1 MGLVDDYLS
10 AYKVG
15 KKEQMAARMAFFIS
29 GFAVATWAPMILA
42 VKDKLQIGADVLGM
56 LLLSIGIS
64 AFIFMPLAGML
75 SRSYGCKKVLR
86 TAIAVMAA
94 DLIILSLLGNIW
106 GFLVFLAVFGAA
118 MGCIDVNMNLNAVIV
133 ENASKKRMMSG
144 MHALWSVGCFAG
156 AGLFSL
162 LAKAGLGIT
171 VIAAI
176 HSLIVIVFTV
186 IYSRHFLNFK
196 GAGNE
201 KPIAVPK
208 GIVVFFG
215 VLACI
220 TFLGEGA
227 VMDWSGVLLTE
238 VKNTELSLAGVG
250 YAVFS
255 VAMLCM
261 RLLGDKIVAVLGE
274 EKTLVF
280 GSVIGAIGFLSVI
293 FLENF
298 YAIQLG
304 FVLMGLGLA
313 NIVPTI
319 YSLTKYQKVMPINA
333 AVTAITSMGYTGV
346 ILGLAVLGFVAHGFG
361 ITQVF
366 YLLAVLLAAQAVAV
380 KYYFA
385 KMGSLFKTLKFSIIK

>member
-1 MGLVDDYLS
+1 MGLVADYLS

-29 GFAVATWAPMILA
+29 GFAVATWAPMIPA
-42 VKDKLQIGADVLGM
+42 VKDKLQIGADILGM

-86 TAIAVMAA
+86 TAIAIMAA

-176 HSLIVIVFTV
+176 HSLIVMVFTA

-201 KPIAVPK
+201 KPIAIPK

-215 VLACI
+215 LLACI

-274 EKTLVF
+274 EKTLIF

-346 ILGLAVLGFVAHGFG
+346 ILGPAVLGFVAHGFG

-385 KMGSLFKTLKFSIIK
+385 KMG

>member
-10 AYKVG
+10 TYKVG

-29 GFAVATWAPMILA
+29 GFAVATWAPMIPA

-176 HSLIVIVFTV
+176 HSLIVMVFTA

-201 KPIAVPK
+201 KPIAIPK

-215 VLACI
+215 LLACI

-280 GSVIGAIGFLSVI
+280 GSIIGAIGFLSVI
-293 FLENF
+293 FFENF

-346 ILGLAVLGFVAHGFG
+346 ILGPAVLGFVAHGFG

-385 KMGSLFKTLKFSIIK
+385 KMG

>member
-1 MGLVDDYLS
+1 MGLVDEYLS
-10 AYKVG
+10 DFKVG
-15 KKEQMAARMAFFIS
+15 RNEQIAACMAFFIS
-29 GFAVATWAPMILA
+29 GFAVSTWAPMIPA
-42 VKDKLQIGADVLGM
+42 VKEKLQIGADVLGL

-64 AFIFMPLAGML
+64 AFIFMPVAGML

-86 TAIAVMAA
+86 VAITVMAL
-94 DLIILSLLGNIW
+94 DLIVLSLLGSIW
-106 GFLVFLAVFGAA
+106 GFLLFLAVFGAA

-133 ENASKKRMMSG
+133 ENASKKRMMSS

-171 VIAAI
+171 VIAGI
-176 HSLIVIVFTV
+176 HSAVVLICTFT
-186 IYSRHFLNFK
+186 YSRHFLNFK

-280 GSVIGAIGFLSVI
+280 GSIIGAIGFLSVI

-346 ILGLAVLGFVAHGFG
+346 ILGPAVLGFVAHGFG

-385 KMGSLFKTLKFSIIK
+385 KMG

>member
-1 MGLVDDYLS
+1 MGLVDEYLS
-10 AYKVG
+10 DFKVG
-15 KKEQMAARMAFFIS
+15 RNEQIAACMAFFIS
-29 GFAVATWAPMILA
+29 GFAVSTWAPMIPA
-42 VKDKLQIGADVLGM
+42 VKEKLQIGADVLGL

-64 AFIFMPLAGML
+64 AFIFMPVAGML

-86 TAIAVMAA
+86 VAITVMAL
-94 DLIILSLLGNIW
+94 DLIVLSLLGSIW
-106 GFLVFLAVFGAA
+106 GFLLFLAVFGAA

-176 HSLIVIVFTV
+176 HSLIVMVFTV
-186 IYSRHFLNFK
+186 IYSRYFLNFK

-201 KPIAVPK
+201 KPIAIPK
-208 GIVVFFG
+208 GIVMFFG
-215 VLACI
+215 ALACI

-255 VAMLCM
+255 VAMLVM
-261 RLLGDKIVAVLGE
+261 RLIGDKIVSVLGE
-274 EKTLVF
+274 EKTLIL
-280 GSVIGAIGFLSVI
+280 GSSVGVVGFLSVI

-298 YAIQLG
+298 YAIQFG

-346 ILGLAVLGFVAHGFG
+346 ILGPAVLGFVAHGFG

-366 YLLAVLLAAQAVAV
+366 YLLAVLLAAQALAV

-385 KMGSLFKTLKFSIIK
+385 KIG

>member
-1 MGLVDDYLS
+1 MGLVDEYLS
-10 AYKVG
+10 DFKVG
-15 KKEQMAARMAFFIS
+15 RNEQIAACMAFFIS
-29 GFAVATWAPMILA
+29 GFAVSTWAPMIPA
-42 VKDKLQIGADVLGM
+42 VKEKLQIGADVLGL

-64 AFIFMPLAGML
+64 AFIFMPVAGML

-86 TAIAVMAA
+86 VAITVMAL
-94 DLIILSLLGNIW
+94 DLIVLSLFGSIW
-106 GFLVFLAVFGAA
+106 GFLLFLAVFGAA

-133 ENASKKRMMSG
+133 ENASKKRMMSS

-171 VIAAI
+171 VIAGI
-176 HSLIVIVFTV
+176 HSAVVLICTFT
-186 IYSRHFLNFK
+186 YSRYFLNFK

-201 KPIAVPK
+201 KPIAIPK
-208 GIVVFFG
+208 GIVMFFG
-215 VLACI
+215 ALACI

-346 ILGLAVLGFVAHGFG
+346 ILGPAVLGFVAHGFG

-366 YLLAVLLAAQAVAV
+366 YLLAVLLAVQALAV

-385 KMGSLFKTLKFSIIK
+385 KMG

>member
-29 GFAVATWAPMILA
+29 GFAVATWAPMIPA
-42 VKDKLQIGADVLGM
+42 VKDKLQIGADILGM

-94 DLIILSLLGNIW
+94 DLIILSLLGNIC

-227 VMDWSGVLLTE
+227 VMDWSGVL
-238 VKNTELSLAGVG
+238 KNTELSLAGVG

-280 GSVIGAIGFLSVI
+280 GSIIGAIGFLSVI
-293 FLENF
+293 FMENF

-346 ILGLAVLGFVAHGFG
+346 ILGPAVLGFVAHGFG

-385 KMGSLFKTLKFSIIK
+385 KMG

>member
-29 GFAVATWAPMILA
+29 GFAVATWAPMIPA
-42 VKDKLQIGADVLGM
+42 VKDKLQIGADILGM

-75 SRSYGCKKVLR
+75 SRS
-86 TAIAVMAA
+86 IAVMAA

-215 VLACI
+215 VLACMRRLCR
-220 TFLGEGA
+220 FFSSNA
-227 VMDWSGVLLTE
+227 V
-238 VKNTELSLAGVG
+238 
-250 YAVFS
+250 YAP
-255 VAMLCM
+255 
-261 RLLGDKIVAVLGE
+261 
-274 EKTLVF
+274 F
-280 GSVIGAIGFLSVI
+280 GR
-293 FLENF
+293 
-298 YAIQLG
+298 
-304 FVLMGLGLA
+304 
-313 NIVPTI
+313 
-319 YSLTKYQKVMPINA
+319 
-333 AVTAITSMGYTGV
+333 
-346 ILGLAVLGFVAHGFG
+346 
-361 ITQVF
+361 
-366 YLLAVLLAAQAVAV
+366 
-380 KYYFA
+380 
-385 KMGSLFKTLKFSIIK
+385 

>member
-1 MGLVDDYLS
+1 
-10 AYKVG
+10 
-15 KKEQMAARMAFFIS
+15 
-29 GFAVATWAPMILA
+29 
-42 VKDKLQIGADVLGM
+42 
-56 LLLSIGIS
+56 
-64 AFIFMPLAGML
+64 
-75 SRSYGCKKVLR
+75 
-86 TAIAVMAA
+86 
-94 DLIILSLLGNIW
+94 
-106 GFLVFLAVFGAA
+106 

-176 HSLIVIVFTV
+176 HSLIVMVFTV

-250 YAVFS
+250 YAVF
-255 VAMLCM
+255 
-261 RLLGDKIVAVLGE
+261 
-274 EKTLVF
+274 F
-280 GSVIGAIGFLSVI
+280 GSNAV
-293 FLENF
+293 
-298 YAIQLG
+298 YA
-304 FVLMGLGLA
+304 
-313 NIVPTI
+313 P
-319 YSLTKYQKVMPINA
+319 
-333 AVTAITSMGYTGV
+333 
-346 ILGLAVLGFVAHGFG
+346 FG
-361 ITQVF
+361 R
-366 YLLAVLLAAQAVAV
+366 
-380 KYYFA
+380 
-385 KMGSLFKTLKFSIIK
+385 

>member
-10 AYKVG
+10 VYKVG

-29 GFAVATWAPMILA
+29 GFAVATWAPIIPA

-176 HSLIVIVFTV
+176 HSLIVMVFTA

-201 KPIAVPK
+201 KPIAIPK

-215 VLACI
+215 LLACI

-274 EKTLVF
+274 EKTLIF

-346 ILGLAVLGFVAHGFG
+346 ILGPAVLGFVAHGFG

-385 KMGSLFKTLKFSIIK
+385 KMG

>member
-29 GFAVATWAPMILA
+29 GFAVATWAPMIPA

-215 VLACI
+215 VLAC
-220 TFLGEGA
+220 
-227 VMDWSGVLLTE
+227 E

-280 GSVIGAIGFLSVI
+280 GSIIGAIGFLSVI

-346 ILGLAVLGFVAHGFG
+346 ILGPAVLGFVAHGFG

-385 KMGSLFKTLKFSIIK
+385 KMG

>member
-1 MGLVDDYLS
+1 MGLVDEYLS
-10 AYKVG
+10 NFKVG
-15 KKEQMAARMAFFIS
+15 KNEQMAARMAFFIS
-29 GFAVATWAPMILA
+29 GFAVSTWAPMIPA
-42 VKDKLQIGADVLGM
+42 VKEKLQIGADVLGI

-64 AFIFMPLAGML
+64 AFIFMPIAGML
-75 SRSYGCKKVLR
+75 SRSYGCKKFLR
-86 TAIAVMAA
+86 VAITIMAF
-94 DLIILSLLGNIW
+94 DLIVLSLLDSIW
-106 GFLVFLAVFGAA
+106 GFLIFLAVFGAA

-171 VIAAI
+171 LIAAV
-176 HSLIVIVFTV
+176 HTAVVLICTLM
-186 IYSRHFLNFK
+186 YSRYFLNFK

-201 KPIAVPK
+201 KPIAIPK
-208 GIVVFFG
+208 GIVMFFG
-215 VLACI
+215 ALACI

-255 VAMLCM
+255 VAMLVM
-261 RLLGDKIVAVLGE
+261 RLIGDKIVVLLGE
-274 EKTLVF
+274 EKTLIL
-280 GSVIGAIGFLSVI
+280 GSVIGVVGFLSVI

-298 YAIQLG
+298 YAIQFG

-319 YSLTKYQKVMPINA
+319 YSLTKYQTVMPINA

-346 ILGLAVLGFVAHGFG
+346 ILGPAVLGFVAHGFG

-366 YLLAVLLAAQAVAV
+366 YLLAILLAAQAAAV

-385 KMGSLFKTLKFSIIK
+385 KIS

>member
-1 MGLVDDYLS
+1 MGLVDAYLS

-29 GFAVATWAPMILA
+29 GFAVATWAPMIPA

-176 HSLIVIVFTV
+176 HSLIVMVFTV
-186 IYSRHFLNFK
+186 IYSRYFLNFK

-261 RLLGDKIVAVLGE
+261 RLLGDKIVAVLRE

-280 GSVIGAIGFLSVI
+280 GSIIGAIGFLSVI

-346 ILGLAVLGFVAHGFG
+346 ILGPAVLGFVAHGFG

-380 KYYFA
+380 KYYFV
-385 KMGSLFKTLKFSIIK
+385 KMGLNIV